1 MIKIK
6 KNKVFFVIIFCTWML
21 LNCTNIYAKYV
32 MQNEFNSSMENETD
46 SSGAFETIMINALQ
60 VPGVKVNRNKFLY
73 DVLSKFERNSK
84 KISDAISTNPIEAGI
99 DRKTLDKAS
108 KYTINKTTTISSGA
122 SFAAGLPGGVA
133 MAASIPADI
142 LQYFGMTI
150 RLAQE
155 LAYIYGEEDLFDGSE
170 IDDSRVRQTLIVYIG
185 VMFGVQGASEAVR
198 LISVQLS
205 KTALKKLPQK
215 ALTKTFYYPIIK
227 KICAILSIK
236 VTKKSFAQFVSKAI
250 PIVGGVISGGMTF
263 FSLRPMGQK
272 LQECLS
278 EAKFDYN
285 ENSIKEDIETIEKL
299 SENEDIIDVEYM
311 ETFDEEIIEDQ
322 SENMSSEYNKEKAL
336 DKNIDIVDELETCK
350 KLLEQGLIS
359 EDEAK
364 KIKDELLKKY
374 YNI

>member
-1 MIKIK
+1 
-6 KNKVFFVIIFCTWML
+6 
-21 LNCTNIYAKYV
+21 

-133 MAASIPADI
+133 MMASIPADV

-227 KICAILSIK
+227 KIGAILSIK

-250 PIVGGVISGGMTF
+250 PVVGGVVYGGMTF
-263 FSLRPMGQK
+263 FSLRPMGKK

-278 EAKFDYN
+278 EAKFNYN

-311 ETFDEEIIEDQ
+311 ETFDEEIIDNQ
-322 SENMSSEYNKEKAL
+322 SENMSSEYNKEKGKPL
-336 DKNIDIVDELETCK
+336 DKNIDIVDELEKCK

-364 KIKDELLKKY
+364 KIKDELLKRY